1 MSSLQIGTYQ
11 QSGKPFSF
19 DSELLRTH
27 IALIG
32 TNGSG
37 KTVAAKTLIEEAT
50 IAGIPS
56 LIIDPQGDLGRL
68 TMLADPQT
76 IKDNFGDVERAKK
89 FADKAEVR
97 IWTPTKTKGLPLC
110 INPFKLVPDEID
122 PEDKVSYIDVMAG
135 GFTLLAGYKEGQG
148 KTAQIKAFLNVL
160 LSHCVEMKDVPKGF
174 SDLAD
179 LIKDPRERFEQWGRV
194 DDLGNLMS
202 GFLKKNDIDNLSRR
216 IRTLDTGINKLMF
229 SSGVPLDIDIMRTP
243 SKEGLVPINIIHMK
257 SLNDEQAQQTFLLEV
272 SRAVYTWMMTL
283 DASQKG
289 INLFYFIDEVAPYLP
304 PHPYNPP
311 AKDMIKLLFKQ
322 GRKYGVSCA
331 LATQN
336 LKDVDYKILSQAN
349 TTLLGKV
356 FDVRE
361 QKVVEPML
369 PGDSVDSYLDILS
382 TAKAGE
388 FLFISTKFSD
398 RPIQIKTRWLYTEHG
413 SPLNDEDVQKLI
425 PGELRDWANM
435 LATSPGLVR
444 PFSSKSTQ
452 SNLLTGESNSNIVAD
467 LETINVDEV
476 LPEDEESDEIDSK
489 VVADLEMIN
498 ADEVLREGEESG
510 ESDSKIAADLELKN
524 IDKSSAEDVHSTT
537 KPLTGLESKK
547 DLDRMAASNDS
558 TVEINL
564 LGGLSVLENTKD
576 PLHMMLSLT
585 NVITALAF
593 LLVEISLFENWNE
606 GRSSILY
613 PMMGMGMTLLCGG
626 VFVAESIMKDD
637 ENIVRTIR
645 ERSRPLQLLV
655 LIWAWLLYVLPT
667 ITDIRYSELGESCV
681 IVAQTLVTLF
691 FFIDIFHRLQI
702 KRIDFEFGTSIFDTA
717 KNSAKILIE
726 APHLSKIQASSK
738 ILLRNVRMFSDAL
751 AIYVLLILLDIL
763 PSVSAHTEYDFILRL
778 FSIMCLNFITEII
791 LRIRG

>member
-1 MSSLQIGTYQ
+1 MFFIESRNLGCIDNVGDNRVNMASLQIGNYQ
-11 QSGKPFSF
+11 KSGELFSF

-50 IAGIPS
+50 MAGIPS
-56 LIIDPQGDLGRL
+56 LLIDPQGDLGRL
-68 TMLADPQT
+68 TILADPKT
-76 IKDNFGDVERAKK
+76 VLDNGGDAKRAKQY
-89 FADKAEVR
+89 AEMAEVR
-97 IWTPTKTKGLPLC
+97 IWTPTKNKGLPLC
-110 INPFKLVPDEID
+110 INPFRSIPDEID
-122 PEDKVSYIDVMAG
+122 PQDKIAYIDVMAG
-135 GFTLLAGYKEGQG
+135 GFTLLAGFKDGQG
-148 KTAQIKAFLNVL
+148 KTAQVKAFLNEL
-160 LSHCVEMKDVPKGF
+160 LSHSVEMKDVPKGF
-174 SDLAD
+174 SELAD
-179 LIKDPRERFEQWGRV
+179 LIKDPLERFEHWGRV
-194 DDLGNLMS
+194 DELGNLMS

-257 SLNDEQAQQTFLLEV
+257 SLNDEQAQQTFLLEI
-272 SRAVYTWMMTL
+272 SRAIYTWMMTL

-311 AKDMIKLLFKQ
+311 AKSMIKLLFKQ

-369 PGDSVDSYLDILS
+369 PGDSVDSYIEILS
-382 TAKAGE
+382 KAKAGE
-388 FLFISTKFSD
+388 FLFMSSKVSD

-413 SPLNDEDVQKLI
+413 SPLNDEDVQNLTSN
-425 PGELRDWANM
+425 ELRDWAN
-435 LATSPGLVR
+435 LLSASPELVR
-444 PFSSKSTQ
+444 PTSSQTTQLAELST
-452 SNLLTGESNSNIVAD
+452 ESSSLIEEDAETIIPEDRTEDQVVVSSSLKAIPD
-467 LETINVDEV
+467 LEQELIQ
-476 LPEDEESDEIDSK
+476 L
-489 VVADLEMIN
+489 
-498 ADEVLREGEESG
+498 SG
-510 ESDSKIAADLELKN
+510 D
-524 IDKSSAEDVHSTT
+524 
-537 KPLTGLESKK
+537 
-547 DLDRMAASNDS
+547 NDS

-593 LLVEISLFENWNE
+593 LLVEVSLFENWNE

-613 PMMGMGMTLLCGG
+613 PMIGMGMTLLCGG
-626 VFVAESIMKDD
+626 VFVAESLMKDD

-655 LIWAWLLYVLPT
+655 LFWAWLLYVLPA
-667 ITDIRYSELGESCV
+667 ITDIRYSELGESSV

-738 ILLRNVRMFSDAL
+738 ILLRDVRMFSDAL
-751 AIYVLLILLDIL
+751 AIYVLLVLLDIL
-763 PSVSAHTEYDFILRL
+763 PAVSAHTEYDFVLRL
-778 FSIMCLNFITEII
+778 FSIMTLNFITEII
-791 LRIRG
+791 LRLRG

>member
-1 MSSLQIGTYQ
+1 MASIQIGNYQ
-11 QSGKPFSF
+11 KSGELFSF

-50 IAGIPS
+50 MAGIPS

-68 TMLADPQT
+68 TILADPKT
-76 IKDNFGDVERAKK
+76 VLDNGGDAKRAKQY
-89 FADKAEVR
+89 AEMAEVR
-97 IWTPTKTKGLPLC
+97 IWTPTKNKGLPLC
-110 INPFKLVPDEID
+110 INPFRSIPDEID
-122 PEDKVSYIDVMAG
+122 PQDKIAYIDVMAG
-135 GFTLLAGYKEGQG
+135 GFTLLAGFKEGQG
-148 KTAQIKAFLNVL
+148 KTAQVKAFLNEL
-160 LSHCVEMKDVPKGF
+160 LSHSVEMKDVPKGF

-179 LIKDPRERFEQWGRV
+179 FIKDPLERFEQWDRV
-194 DDLGNLMS
+194 DELGNLMS

-257 SLNDEQAQQTFLLEV
+257 SLNDEQAQQTFLLEI
-272 SRAVYTWMMTL
+272 SRAIYTWMMTL
-283 DASQKG
+283 DASREG

-311 AKDMIKLLFKQ
+311 AKNMIKLLFKQ

-369 PGDSVDSYLDILS
+369 PGDSSDSYLEILS
-382 TAKAGE
+382 KAKAGE
-388 FLFISTKFSD
+388 FLFMSKLSD

-413 SPLNDEDVQKLI
+413 SPLNDEDVQKLTSN
-425 PGELRDWANM
+425 ELRDWAK
-435 LATSPGLVR
+435 LLSASPELVR
-444 PFSSKSTQ
+444 PISSQNTQ
-452 SNLLTGESNSNIVAD
+452 SAELNDDSESLIEEDSETIIPDDSAENKVAVSSNEMAKPD
-467 LETINVDEV
+467 LEKELIQ
-476 LPEDEESDEIDSK
+476 LSED
-489 VVADLEMIN
+489 
-498 ADEVLREGEESG
+498 
-510 ESDSKIAADLELKN
+510 
-524 IDKSSAEDVHSTT
+524 
-537 KPLTGLESKK
+537 
-547 DLDRMAASNDS
+547 NDS

-564 LGGLSVLENTKD
+564 LGGLSILENTKD

-667 ITDIRYSELGESCV
+667 ITDIRYNELGESCV

-763 PSVSAHTEYDFILRL
+763 PSVSAHTEYDFVLRL

>member
-1 MSSLQIGTYQ
+1 MFFIESRNLGCIDNVGDNRVNMASLQIGNYQ
-11 QSGKPFSF
+11 KSGELFSF

-50 IAGIPS
+50 MAGIPS
-56 LIIDPQGDLGRL
+56 LLIDPQGDLGRL
-68 TMLADPQT
+68 TILADPKT
-76 IKDNFGDVERAKK
+76 VLDNGGDAKRAKQY
-89 FADKAEVR
+89 AEMAEVR
-97 IWTPTKTKGLPLC
+97 IWTPTKNKGLPLC
-110 INPFKLVPDEID
+110 INPFRSIPDEID
-122 PEDKVSYIDVMAG
+122 PQDKIAYIDVMAG
-135 GFTLLAGYKEGQG
+135 GFTLLAGFKDGQG
-148 KTAQIKAFLNVL
+148 KTAQVKAFLNEL
-160 LSHCVEMKDVPKGF
+160 LSHSVEMKDVPKGF
-174 SDLAD
+174 SELAD
-179 LIKDPRERFEQWGRV
+179 LIKDPLEKFEHWGRV
-194 DDLGNLMS
+194 DELGNLMS

-257 SLNDEQAQQTFLLEV
+257 SLNDEQAQQTFLLEI
-272 SRAVYTWMMTL
+272 SRAIYTWMMTL

-311 AKDMIKLLFKQ
+311 AKSMIKLLFKQ

-369 PGDSVDSYLDILS
+369 PGDSVDSYIEILS
-382 TAKAGE
+382 KAKAGE
-388 FLFISTKFSD
+388 FLFMSSKVSD

-413 SPLNDEDVQKLI
+413 SPLNDEDVQNLTSN
-425 PGELRDWANM
+425 ELRDWAN
-435 LATSPGLVR
+435 LLSASPELVR
-444 PFSSKSTQ
+444 PTSSQTTQLAELST
-452 SNLLTGESNSNIVAD
+452 ESSSLIEEDAETIIPEDRTEDQVVVSSSQKAIPD
-467 LETINVDEV
+467 LEQELIQ
-476 LPEDEESDEIDSK
+476 L
-489 VVADLEMIN
+489 
-498 ADEVLREGEESG
+498 SG
-510 ESDSKIAADLELKN
+510 D
-524 IDKSSAEDVHSTT
+524 
-537 KPLTGLESKK
+537 
-547 DLDRMAASNDS
+547 NDS

-585 NVITALAF
+585 NVITVLAF
-593 LLVEISLFENWNE
+593 LLVEVSLFENWNE

-613 PMMGMGMTLLCGG
+613 PMIGMGMTLLCGG
-626 VFVAESIMKDD
+626 VFVAESLMKDD

-655 LIWAWLLYVLPT
+655 LFWAWLLYVLPA
-667 ITDIRYSELGESCV
+667 ITDIRYSELGESSV

-738 ILLRNVRMFSDAL
+738 ILLRDVRMFSDAL
-751 AIYVLLILLDIL
+751 AIYVLLVLLDIL
-763 PSVSAHTEYDFILRL
+763 PAVSAHTEYDFVLRL
-778 FSIMCLNFITEII
+778 FSIMTLNFITEII
-791 LRIRG
+791 LRVRG